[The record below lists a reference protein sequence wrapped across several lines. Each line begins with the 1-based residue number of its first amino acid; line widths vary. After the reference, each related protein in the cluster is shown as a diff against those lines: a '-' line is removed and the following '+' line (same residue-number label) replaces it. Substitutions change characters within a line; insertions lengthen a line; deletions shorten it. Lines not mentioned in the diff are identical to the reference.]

1 MTRFVIPDKRSA
13 GRVLRRVRRAAAGF
27 TLVELLVA
35 IAILSMIS
43 ILIYSAF
50 SNMRLNKDGIQRV
63 SDRYREGRMAMARIT
78 RELESAY
85 ISLHQ
90 PIDLSQQVVKTS
102 FIGTRGTPADR
113 LDFNAF
119 AHVRIDRDSHESD
132 QAEISYFGAS
142 EPKTG
147 VNNLVRRE
155 SAKLDQYPEKG
166 GRVEVLATDID
177 LFDLEYL
184 DPLTGTWSETW
195 DTTQATGQ
203 LNRMPLQV
211 RVILVMNEGKR
222 ASEGKS
228 RQPVR
233 FVTKVSIPIQR
244 PLSFATQ

>member
-1 MTRFVIPDKRSA
+1 MRR
-13 GRVLRRVRRAAAGF
+13 RLRRALAGF

-35 IAILSMIS
+35 IGVLSMIS
-43 ILIYSAF
+43 VLIYSAF
-50 SNMRLNKDGIQRV
+50 SNMRLNKEGIQRV
-63 SDRYREGRMAMARIT
+63 GDRYREGRMALARIT
-78 RELESAY
+78 RELQSAY
-85 ISLHQ
+85 VSLHQ

-113 LDFNAF
+113 VDFNSF
-119 AHVRIDRDSHESD
+119 AHVRMDRDSHESD

-142 EPKTG
+142 ESKTG

-155 SAKLDQYPEKG
+155 SVMLDQYPERG

-184 DPLTGTWSETW
+184 DPLTGNWSETW
-195 DTTQATGQ
+195 DSTQASGQ

-211 RVILVMNEGKR
+211 RVILVMNQGKR
-222 ASEGKS
+222 GGEGRA

-233 FVTKVSIPIQR
+233 FATKIPLKLTR
-244 PLSFATQ
+244 ALTFATQ

>member
-1 MTRFVIPDKRSA
+1 MTRRRAFRK
-13 GRVLRRVRRAAAGF
+13 LRRAVAGF

-35 IAILSMIS
+35 IAVLSMIS

-50 SNMRLNKDGIQRV
+50 SNMRLNKEGIQRI

-78 RELESAY
+78 RELQGAY

-113 LDFNAF
+113 IDFNAF
-119 AHVRIDRDSHESD
+119 AHVRVDRDSHESD
-132 QAEISYFGAS
+132 QAEIAYFGAS

-155 SAKLDQYPEKG
+155 SSKLDQYPDKG

-184 DPLTGTWSETW
+184 DPLTGQWSETW

-203 LNRMPLQV
+203 LNRLPLQV

-222 ASEGKS
+222 GSDQKS

-233 FVTKVSIPIQR
+233 FVTKIPIPIQR
-244 PLSFATQ
+244 PLTFATQ